1 MSGQPEALRLADALE
16 GRPGVDTL
24 WVASIELRRLHR
36 RTEDLEV
43 KAASGLE
50 SHRELTKRLSACEQ
64 QRDALLSELHKAR
77 AALQK
82 HLDELIESHTLKY
95 TGLIESPAAQLI
107 IESQQDLIN
116 GIDRAIAQAE
126 GHAPT

>member
-1 MSGQPEALRLADALE
+1 M
-16 GRPGVDTL
+16 
-24 WVASIELRRLHR
+24 
-36 RTEDLEV
+36 EV

-64 QRDALLSELHKAR
+64 QCDALLSELHKAR
-77 AALQK
+77 AALQE

-116 GIDRAIAQAE
+116 GIDRAIAQDE